1 MDQFNALRAFMRI
14 VETGSLSK
22 AAMSLEMPKST
33 VSKLLADLETHL
45 GTKLLQRS
53 TRSVALTAEGATY
66 YEHVGQVM
74 LSLQDA
80 DLSVRESSASP
91 SGRVR
96 IDVPSSLANTLVI
109 PALAEFRTLYPDIQ
123 LVIGISDRPVA
134 LIEEAVDCVLR
145 VGHLP
150 DTSLIAKTIYEDRLI
165 TCASPAYLETRD
177 RPVTPEELRQ
187 GHDTIGYFSALTGE
201 ARPLV
206 FKRGDRVVEIS
217 DTNLLSND
225 STGQRSMILSGL
237 GIGQLFR
244 STVVTHLNTGALVS
258 VLDDW
263 TDYAAPVSILYPSSK
278 KLTARVRV
286 FIDWLTD
293 HLRRSHGGYRV

>member
-1 MDQFNALRAFMRI
+1 MDQFSAIRAFMRI

-33 VSKLLADLETHL
+33 VSKLLADLESHL

-53 TRSVALTAEGATY
+53 TRSVALTAEGASY
-66 YEHVGQVM
+66 YEHVGPVM
-74 LSLQDA
+74 LGLQDA
-80 DLSVRESSASP
+80 DLSVRESSATP

-109 PALAEFRTLYPDIQ
+109 PALTEFRALYPDIQ

-150 DTSLIAKTIYEDRLI
+150 DTSLIAKTIYEDRLV
-165 TCASPAYLETRD
+165 TCASPAYLATRGL
-177 RPVTPEELRQ
+177 PATPEELRQ
-187 GHDTIGYFSALTGE
+187 GHDIIGYLSALTGE

-206 FKRGDRVVEIS
+206 FKQGDRVVEIS

-225 STGQRSMILSGL
+225 SKGQRSMILSGL

-244 STVVTHLNTGALVS
+244 STVVSHLETGALVS

-263 TDYAAPVSILYPSSK
+263 THYTAPISILYPSSK

-293 HLRRSHGGYRV
+293 QLRRSHGGDQV

>member
-1 MDQFNALRAFMRI
+1 MDQFSAIRAFMRI

-33 VSKLLADLETHL
+33 VSKLLADLESYL
-45 GTKLLQRS
+45 GAKLLQRS
-53 TRSVALTAEGATY
+53 TRSVALTVEGATY

-80 DLSVRESSASP
+80 DLSVRESSATP
-91 SGRVR
+91 RGRVR

-109 PALAEFRTLYPDIQ
+109 PALTEFRALYPDIQ

-150 DTSLIAKTIYEDRLI
+150 DTSLIAKTIYEDRLV
-165 TCASPAYLETRD
+165 TCASPAYLASRGL
-177 RPVTPEELRQ
+177 PVTPEELRQ
-187 GHDTIGYFSALTGE
+187 GHEIIGYFSALTGE
-201 ARPLV
+201 ARPLL
-206 FKRGDRVVEIS
+206 FKNGNKIVEIS
-217 DTNLLSND
+217 DANLLSND

-237 GIGQLFR
+237 GIGQQFR
-244 STVVTHLNTGALVS
+244 STVISHLKTGALVS

-263 TDYAAPVSILYPSSK
+263 TDYTAPISILYPSSK
-278 KLTARVRV
+278 KLTLRVRV

-293 HLRRSHGGYRV
+293 RLRRSYNDDQI